1 MGEGLEMSLSPLS
14 VACLCQRARMQQVW
28 FCFQVEKIQ
37 ADPQLPNQSLEG
49 DLDLESRHL

>member
-1 MGEGLEMSLSPLS
+1 MGDGLEMSLSPLS